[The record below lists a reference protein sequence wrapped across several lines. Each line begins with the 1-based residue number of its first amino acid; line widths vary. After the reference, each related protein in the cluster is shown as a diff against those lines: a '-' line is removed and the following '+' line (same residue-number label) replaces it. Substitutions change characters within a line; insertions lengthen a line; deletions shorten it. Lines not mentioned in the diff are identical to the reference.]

1 MRRSRFILVP
11 IAGLAAAAAL
21 AACGSGD
28 DPAADGELNVVT
40 AFYPLTFATERVGG
54 DHVSVTNLTPA
65 GQEPH
70 DLELA
75 PSDIAAIEEADY
87 VVYLKGFIPELDA
100 AVEEYA
106 PDKSLDVLTAVE
118 TIGYDSTQV
127 FEDEHGEEETHAE
140 DEHTDEHT
148 DEHADEHADEHSD
161 EPSASDDTSEDDTH
175 AEEEHSEEEGHE
187 HDEEL
192 EGTDPHVWLD
202 PTRYGQIGTAI
213 ADGLAGLDDANA
225 ADYTA
230 AAEAFNADLT
240 DLDAEF
246 TDGLAARTSDA
257 IVTSHAAFGYLA
269 DRYGLNQVAISGLS
283 PDQEPDTQRMA
294 EVAHYV
300 EENGV
305 STIFFET
312 LVSPDIADT
321 LASETGAQT
330 AVLNPLEGLTQ
341 EQIDADAD
349 YFSVM
354 RENLA
359 ALQTALGAA

>member
-1 MRRSRFILVP
+1 MRRSRFILAP
-11 IAGLAAAAAL
+11 IVGLAAAAAL
-21 AACGSGD
+21 TACGSGSD
-28 DPAADGELNVVT
+28 DPAADGEISVVT

-106 PDKSLDVLTAVE
+106 PDKSLDVLTAVD

-127 FEDEHGEEETHAE
+127 FEDDHAE
-140 DEHTDEHT
+140 E
-148 DEHADEHADEHSD
+148 DEHADEHSE
-161 EPSASDDTSEDDTH
+161 EPTA
-175 AEEEHSEEEGHE
+175 SEEATEDEHDHE
-187 HDEEL
+187 HEEL

-202 PTRYGQIGTAI
+202 PMRYGQIGTAI
-213 ADGLAGLDDANA
+213 GEGLAGLDDANK

-230 AAEAFNADLT
+230 NAEAFAADLT

-269 DRYGLNQVAISGLS
+269 DRYGLTQVAISGLS
-283 PDQEPDTQRMA
+283 PDQEPDSQRMA

-305 STIFFET
+305 TMIFFET

-321 LASETGAQT
+321 LAAETGAQS
-330 AVLNPLEGLTQ
+330 AVLNPLEGLTE
-341 EQIDADAD
+341 EQVDAGAD
-349 YFSVM
+349 YFTVM

-359 ALQTALGAA
+359 TLQTALGAA

>member
-54 DHVSVTNLTPA
+54 DHVTVTNLTPA

-100 AVEEYA
+100 AIEEYA
-106 PDKSLDVLTAVE
+106 PDKSLDVLTAVD

-127 FEDEHGEEETHAE
+127 FEDEHAEDEHAE
-140 DEHTDEHT
+140 DEHTDEHAEEDHT
-148 DEHADEHADEHSD
+148 D
-161 EPSASDDTSEDDTH
+161 EPSASGDASAEETH
-175 AEEEHSEEEGHE
+175 AEETHSEEEHSEEEGHE

-202 PTRYGQIGTAI
+202 PARYGQIGTAI
-213 ADGLAGLDDANA
+213 ADGLAGLDDVNA
-225 ADYTA
+225 ADYESA
-230 AAEAFNADLT
+230 AQNFNADLT

-312 LVSPDIADT
+312 LVSPEIADT
-321 LASETGAQT
+321 LAAETGAQT

-341 EQIDADAD
+341 DQIDADAD

-359 ALQTALGAA
+359 ALQTALGVA

>member
-21 AACGSGD
+21 AACGSGSD
-28 DPAADGELNVVT
+28 DPAADGEISVVT
-40 AFYPLTFATERVGG
+40 AFYPLTFATERVGA
-54 DHVSVTNLTPA
+54 DHVEVTNLTPA

-70 DLELA
+70 DLELS

-87 VVYLKGFIPELDA
+87 VVYLKGFIPELDSA
-100 AVEEYA
+100 IEEYA
-106 PDKSLDVLTAVE
+106 ADTSLDVLTAVD
-118 TIGYDSTQV
+118 TLGYDSTQV
-127 FEDEHGEEETHAE
+127 FED
-140 DEHTDEHT
+140 DHTDE
-148 DEHADEHADEHSD
+148 A
-161 EPSASDDTSEDDTH
+161 
-175 AEEEHSEEEGHE
+175 SEEADHE
-187 HDEEL
+187 HDEDL
-192 EGTDPHVWLD
+192 EGVDPHVWLD
-202 PTRYGQIGTAI
+202 PMRYGQIGTAI
-213 ADGLAGLDDANA
+213 ADGLAGLDETNA

-230 AAEAFNADLT
+230 AAEAFSADLT

-269 DRYGLNQVAISGLS
+269 DRYGLSQVAISGLS

-294 EVAHYV
+294 EVAEYV
-300 EENGV
+300 QTEGV
-305 STIFFET
+305 TTIFFET

-321 LASETGAQT
+321 LATETGAQT
-330 AVLNPLEGLTQ
+330 AVLNPLEGLTD
-341 EQIDADAD
+341 EQADDGAD

>member
-1 MRRSRFILVP
+1 MLTMIVMTGQASIMRRSRFILAP

-21 AACGSGD
+21 TACGSGSD
-28 DPAADGELNVVT
+28 DPAADGEISVVT
-40 AFYPLTFATERVGG
+40 AFYPLAFATERVGG

-106 PDKSLDVLTAVE
+106 ADKSLDVLTAVD

-127 FEDEHGEEETHAE
+127 FED
-140 DEHTDEHT
+140 D
-148 DEHADEHADEHSD
+148 
-161 EPSASDDTSEDDTH
+161 H
-175 AEEEHSEEEGHE
+175 AEEEHSEEPTEAEEEGEHE
-187 HDEEL
+187 HEEL

-202 PTRYGQIGTAI
+202 PMRYGQIGTAI
-213 ADGLAGLDDANA
+213 GEGLAGLDDANK

-230 AAEAFNADLT
+230 NAEALAADLT

-269 DRYGLNQVAISGLS
+269 DRYGLTQVAISGLS
-283 PDQEPDTQRMA
+283 PDQEPDSQRMA

-305 STIFFET
+305 TMIFFET

-321 LASETGAQT
+321 LAAETGAQS

-341 EQIDADAD
+341 EQTDAGAD
-349 YFSVM
+349 YFTVM

-359 ALQTALGAA
+359 TLQTALGAA

>member
-1 MRRSRFILVP
+1 MRRSRFIFVP

-21 AACGSGD
+21 AACGSGSD

-54 DHVSVTNLTPA
+54 DHVAVTNLTPA

-75 PSDIAAIEEADY
+75 PSDIAAIEEADF

-106 PDKSLDVLTAVE
+106 ADKSLDVLTAVE
-118 TIGYDSTQV
+118 TSEYDYTQAI
-127 FEDEHGEEETHAE
+127 EEEEEA
-140 DEHTDEHT
+140 
-148 DEHADEHADEHSD
+148 
-161 EPSASDDTSEDDTH
+161 H
-175 AEEEHSEEEGHE
+175 AEEEATATEDEHAEEEGDEHGHE
-187 HDEEL
+187 EEL
-192 EGTDPHVWLD
+192 EGVDPHVWLD
-202 PTRYGQIGTAI
+202 PIRYGQIGTAI
-213 ADGLAGLDDANA
+213 AEGLAGLDDVNA

-230 AAEAFNADLT
+230 AAETLNADLT
-240 DLDAEF
+240 SLDAEF
-246 TDGLAARTSDA
+246 TDALVSRTSDV

-269 DRYGLNQVAISGLS
+269 DRYSLTQIAISGLS
-283 PDQEPDTQRMA
+283 PDQEPDSQHMA
-294 EVAHYV
+294 EVAEYV
-300 EENGV
+300 ETNGI

-321 LASETGAQT
+321 LAAETGAQT

-341 EQIDADAD
+341 EQLDADAD
-349 YFSVM
+349 YFTVM

-359 ALQTALGAA
+359 TLQTALGAA

>member
-21 AACGSGD
+21 AACGSGSD
-28 DPAADGELNVVT
+28 DPAADGEINVVT

-54 DHVSVTNLTPA
+54 DHVAVTNLTPA

-106 PDKSLDVLTAVE
+106 ADKSLDVLSAV
-118 TIGYDSTQV
+118 
-127 FEDEHGEEETHAE
+127 
-140 DEHTDEHT
+140 
-148 DEHADEHADEHSD
+148 
-161 EPSASDDTSEDDTH
+161 DTSEYDYTQAIEEEAHDEEATASEDEH
-175 AEEEHSEEEGHE
+175 AEEEGHDHEET
-187 HDEEL
+187 L
-192 EGTDPHVWLD
+192 EGVDPHVWLD
-202 PTRYGQIGTAI
+202 PIRYGQIGTAI
-213 ADGLAGLDDANA
+213 GEGLAGLDEVNA
-225 ADYTA
+225 SDYTA
-230 AAEAFNADLT
+230 GAEALNADLIS
-240 DLDAEF
+240 LDAEF
-246 TDGLAARTSDA
+246 TDALVSRASDT

-269 DRYGLNQVAISGLS
+269 DRYGLTQIAISGLS
-283 PDQEPDTQRMA
+283 PDQEPDSQHMA
-294 EVAHYV
+294 EVAEYV
-300 EENGV
+300 ETNGI

-321 LASETGAQT
+321 LAAETGAQT
-330 AVLNPLEGLTQ
+330 AVLNPIEGLTQ
-341 EQIDADAD
+341 EQIDAGAD
-349 YFSVM
+349 YFTVM

-359 ALQTALGAA
+359 TLQTALGAA

>member
-21 AACGSGD
+21 AACGSGGD
-28 DPAADGELNVVT
+28 SLSDNGEISVVT

-54 DHVSVTNLTPA
+54 DHVAVTNLTPA

-106 PDKSLDVLTAVE
+106 ADKSLDVLTAVE
-118 TIGYDSTQV
+118 TSEYDYTQAIEEEEEAHAEEETDTQHAEE
-127 FEDEHGEEETHAE
+127 EDEHG
-140 DEHTDEHT
+140 
-148 DEHADEHADEHSD
+148 
-161 EPSASDDTSEDDTH
+161 
-175 AEEEHSEEEGHE
+175 
-187 HDEEL
+187 HDAL
-192 EGTDPHVWLD
+192 EGVDPHVWLD
-202 PTRYGQIGTAI
+202 PIRYGQIGTAI
-213 ADGLAGLDDANA
+213 GEGLAGLDEANA
-225 ADYTA
+225 SDYTA
-230 AAEAFNADLT
+230 AAEALNADLT
-240 DLDAEF
+240 SLDAEF
-246 TDGLAARTSDA
+246 TDALASRASDT

-269 DRYGLNQVAISGLS
+269 DRYGLTQIAISGLS
-283 PDQEPDTQRMA
+283 PDQEPDSQHMA
-294 EVAHYV
+294 EVAEYV
-300 EENGV
+300 ETNGI

-321 LASETGAQT
+321 LAAETGAQT

-349 YFSVM
+349 YFTVM

-359 ALQTALGAA
+359 TLQTALGAA

>member
-21 AACGSGD
+21 AACGSGSD
-28 DPAADGELNVVT
+28 DPAADGEISVVT

-54 DHVSVTNLTPA
+54 DHVAVTNLTPA

-106 PDKSLDVLTAVE
+106 ADKSLDVLTAVE
-118 TIGYDSTQV
+118 TSQYDYEQAI
-127 FEDEHGEEETHAE
+127 EEAEAHAE
-140 DEHTDEHT
+140 E
-148 DEHADEHADEHSD
+148 EHADEHSEEPTASD
-161 EPSASDDTSEDDTH
+161 EPTASEDEH
-175 AEEEHSEEEGHE
+175 AEEEGHDHEEAP
-187 HDEEL
+187 

-213 ADGLAGLDDANA
+213 AEGLAGLDDANQ

-230 AAEAFNADLT
+230 NAEAFNTELT
-240 DLDAEF
+240 ELDAEF
-246 TDGLAARTSDA
+246 TDALATRTGNA
-257 IVTSHAAFGYLA
+257 IVTSHSAFGYLT
-269 DRYGLNQVAISGLS
+269 DRYGLTQIAISGLS
-283 PDQEPDTQRMA
+283 PDQEPDSQHMA
-294 EVAHYV
+294 EVAEYV
-300 EENGV
+300 EANGIT
-305 STIFFET
+305 TIFFET
-312 LVSPDIADT
+312 LVSPEIADT
-321 LASETGAQT
+321 LAAETGAQT

-349 YFSVM
+349 YFTVM

>member
-21 AACGSGD
+21 AACGGGD
-28 DPAADGELNVVT
+28 DAADGEIDVVT

-70 DLELA
+70 DLELS
-75 PSDIAAIEEADY
+75 PSDIAAIEEAEY

-100 AVEEYA
+100 AIEEYA
-106 PDKSLDVLTAVE
+106 ADKSLDVLTAVD
-118 TIGYDSTQV
+118 TLGYDSTEV
-127 FEDEHGEEETHAE
+127 FEDGHAE
-140 DEHTDEHT
+140 EAHTEEEHTDEH
-148 DEHADEHADEHSD
+148 
-161 EPSASDDTSEDDTH
+161 SEDGHDH
-175 AEEEHSEEEGHE
+175 AENEHSEEATASEDASAEADPSEDEHSEEGHD

-202 PTRYGQIGTAI
+202 PTRYAAIGTAI

-225 ADYTA
+225 DDYEA
-230 AAEAFNADLT
+230 AAQAFADDLT
-240 DLDAEF
+240 ALDAEIA
-246 TDGLAARTSDA
+246 DGLAARGGDA

-269 DRYGLNQVAISGLS
+269 DRYGLDQVAISGLS

-294 EVAHYV
+294 EVAEYV
-300 EENGV
+300 EANGV
-305 STIFFET
+305 TTIFFET

-321 LASETGAQT
+321 LAAETGART
-330 AVLNPLEGLTQ
+330 AVLNPLEGLTD
-341 EQIDADAD
+341 EQVDAGAD
-349 YFSVM
+349 YFTVM

-359 ALQTALGAA
+359 ELQTALGAA

>member
-148 DEHADEHADEHSD
+148 DEHADEHSD

-213 ADGLAGLDDANA
+213 ADGLAGLDDSNA

>member
-21 AACGSGD
+21 AACGGGD

-40 AFYPLTFATERVGG
+40 AFYPLTFATEQVGG
-54 DHVSVTNLTPA
+54 DHVAVTNLTPA

-118 TIGYDSTQV
+118 TSEYDYTQAI
-127 FEDEHGEEETHAE
+127 EEEAEEHAE
-140 DEHTDEHT
+140 E
-148 DEHADEHADEHSD
+148 EHAEEEHSE
-161 EPSASDDTSEDDTH
+161 EPTASGDAT
-175 AEEEHSEEEGHE
+175 EEEHSEEEGHG
-187 HDEEL
+187 HGEEL
-192 EGTDPHVWLD
+192 EGVDPHVWLD
-202 PTRYGQIGTAI
+202 PIRYGQIGTAI
-213 ADGLAGLDDANA
+213 AESLAGLDDANA

-240 DLDAEF
+240 SLDAEF
-246 TDGLAARTSDA
+246 TEALASRTSDA

-269 DRYGLNQVAISGLS
+269 DRYSLTQIAISGLS
-283 PDQEPDTQRMA
+283 PDQEPDTQHMA
-294 EVAHYV
+294 EVAEYV
-300 EENGV
+300 EANGI

-321 LASETGAQT
+321 LAAETGAQT
-330 AVLNPLEGLTQ
+330 AVLNPLEGLTE

-349 YFSVM
+349 YFTVM

-359 ALQTALGAA
+359 TLQTALGAA

>member
-21 AACGSGD
+21 AACGSGSD
-28 DPAADGELNVVT
+28 DPAADGEISVVT
-40 AFYPLTFATERVGG
+40 AFYPLTFATERVGA
-54 DHVSVTNLTPA
+54 DHVEVTNLTPA

-70 DLELA
+70 DLELS

-106 PDKSLDVLTAVE
+106 ADKSLDVLTAVD
-118 TIGYDSTQV
+118 THGYDSTQV
-127 FEDEHGEEETHAE
+127 FEGDHAE
-140 DEHTDEHT
+140 EDHAEEDHT
-148 DEHADEHADEHSD
+148 D
-161 EPSASDDTSEDDTH
+161 EPSA
-175 AEEEHSEEEGHE
+175 SEEEGHE

-192 EGTDPHVWLD
+192 EGVDPHVWLD
-202 PTRYGQIGTAI
+202 PMRYGQIGTAI
-213 ADGLAGLDDANA
+213 ADGLAGLDETNA

-230 AAEAFNADLT
+230 AAEAFSADLT

-269 DRYGLNQVAISGLS
+269 DRYGLSQIAISGLS

-294 EVAHYV
+294 EVAEYV
-300 EENGV
+300 QTNSV
-305 STIFFET
+305 TTIFFET

-330 AVLNPLEGLTQ
+330 AVLNPLEGLTD
-341 EQIDADAD
+341 EQIDAGAD

>member
-11 IAGLAAAAAL
+11 VAGLAAAAAL
-21 AACGSGD
+21 AACGSGSD
-28 DPAADGELNVVT
+28 DPAADGEISVVT
-40 AFYPLTFATERVGG
+40 AFYPLAFATERVGG
-54 DHVSVTNLTPA
+54 DHVAVTNLTPA

-118 TIGYDSTQV
+118 TIGYDATES
-127 FEDEHGEEETHAE
+127 FEDDHAE
-140 DEHTDEHT
+140 GDE
-148 DEHADEHADEHSD
+148 
-161 EPSASDDTSEDDTH
+161 H
-175 AEEEHSEEEGHE
+175 AEEEHSEEPAASDDAASEEATEDGHDHE
-187 HDEEL
+187 DEEL

-213 ADGLAGLDDANA
+213 ADGLAGLDDANKG
-225 ADYTA
+225 DYTTNA
-230 AAEAFNADLT
+230 DAFTADLT
-240 DLDAEF
+240 ELDAEF
-246 TDGLAARTSDA
+246 TDALASRASDE

-269 DRYGLNQVAISGLS
+269 DRYGLHQVAISGLS

-294 EVAHYV
+294 EVAAFV
-300 EENGV
+300 EEHGV
-305 STIFFET
+305 ATIFFET

-321 LASETGAQT
+321 LAAETGAAT

-341 EQIDADAD
+341 EQADAGDD
-349 YFSVM
+349 YFTVM
-354 RENLA
+354 RQNLA
-359 ALQTALGAA
+359 ELQTALGAA